1 MTDDIIASIDA
12 AVQANL
18 CGCGCGQQI
27 PDRGPSPDF
36 VNDKHQQAW
45 LERRALANKPA
56 GDWYTRLQ
64 EPAVV
69 HDEDCDPA
77 GCPHH
82 TRTAHIASVT
92 IRMFHDDGSDCTIP
106 ENCAKCRARRDA
118 ETPMARVVRETST
131 LRKAID
137 KIRGI
142 RP

>member
-1 MTDDIIASIDA
+1 MSEDILSAIDA

-18 CGCGCGQQI
+18 CGCSCGQQI

-36 VNDKHQQAW
+36 VNEKHQQSW
-45 LERRALANKPA
+45 LERRALASKPA

-69 HDEDCDPA
+69 HDEDCDPSC
-77 GCPHH
+77 CPHH
-82 TRTAHIASVT
+82 TRSAHIVSVT
-92 IRMFHDDGSDCTIP
+92 ISCD
-106 ENCAKCRARRDA
+106 
-118 ETPMARVVRETST
+118 ETAMARVVRETST

>member
-1 MTDDIIASIDA
+1 MSSDQVIAAIDA

-36 VNDKHQQAW
+36 VNEKHQQVWAA
-45 LERRALANKPA
+45 RGYRASGGRIAA
-56 GDWYTRLQ
+56 DWYERLRQ
-64 EPAVV
+64 TTDDLI
-69 HDEDCDPA
+69 DESW
-77 GCPHH
+77 
-82 TRTAHIASVT
+82 RTAPAPTVRRGG
-92 IRMFHDDGSDCTIP
+92 IRFNTMFHDDGSDCTP
-106 ENCAKCRARRDA
+106 RHPVHQTPDES
-118 ETPMARVVRETST
+118 PMARVVRETST